1 MVTDSAF
8 VKGTHNVFADSLS
21 ELTFNICLGD
31 SIYIEVNET
40 EFNTYIWEDDNS
52 SIDRWIYP
60 TNYENIYTLN
70 IVDPSCSDT
79 YQVYVNV
86 FVDFIDAMPMS
97 TPGTENGFYPVVL
110 EGDNLTLFSDNNNC
124 SNYTWTWKD
133 STINN
138 NSGTIIIEDLQK
150 SDWYFLDVEDAQGCL
165 GYDSIYVVVGVQAY
179 DAITPNND
187 GYNDTWTPLDI
198 ESYEDAL
205 VQVFNRWGGLVFE
218 SKGGIDYIAWDGTND
233 GKELAVG
240 TYYYIIDLNSG
251 DEPQTGPITIIR

>member
-1 MVTDSAF
+1 M
-8 VKGTHNVFADSLS
+8 
-21 ELTFNICLGD
+21 
-31 SIYIEVNET
+31 
-40 EFNTYIWEDDNS
+40 
-52 SIDRWIYP
+52 
-60 TNYENIYTLN
+60 
-70 IVDPSCSDT
+70 DPSCSDT

-233 GKELAVG
+233 GKELPVG